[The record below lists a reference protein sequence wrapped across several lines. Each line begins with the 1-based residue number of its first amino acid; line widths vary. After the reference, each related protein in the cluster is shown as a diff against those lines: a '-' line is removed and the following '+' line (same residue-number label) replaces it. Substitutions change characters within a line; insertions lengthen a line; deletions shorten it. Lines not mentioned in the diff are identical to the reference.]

1 VAVLGHVRAGD
12 VSRRLLILALALAAT
27 ALAGGASL
35 AAVSAG
41 TVTVNVTITG
51 EFKGKIAGVHP
62 EDAKDMLPAKNAC
75 TRFTKPNFPV
85 PGRPL
90 AYNVSFGNPDVIHF
104 RKGIFFAFYYDP
116 RKTGQ
121 PQKLYNAKP
130 GGASL
135 LAVAAK
141 YKGFG
146 LAGEGWAGTVTLN
159 RDLRSGSF
167 LLTAARGIIGNEK
180 VTLSGTWRCSVTY
193 VRAT

>member
-1 VAVLGHVRAGD
+1 MALYDHLRPRNVKRSLVV
-12 VSRRLLILALALAAT
+12 ALALPSLAT
-27 ALAGGASL
+27 EAALAAP
-35 AAVSAG
+35 SAG
-41 TVTVNVTITG
+41 TVTVNVVITG
-51 EFKGKIAGVHP
+51 EFKGTIAGTHA
-62 EDAKDMLPAKNAC
+62 EDVKDMLPAKNAC

-90 AYNVSFGNPDVIHF
+90 AYNVSFGNADVVSF
-104 RKGIFFAFYYDP
+104 RKGMFFAFYYDP
-116 RKTGQ
+116 SKVGRSQ
-121 PQKLYNAKP
+121 RLYNAKQ

-146 LAGEGWAGTVTLN
+146 LGTPGWAGTVTLN

-167 LLTAARGIIGNEK
+167 SITNARGIIGNEK
-180 VTLSGTWRCSVTY
+180 VNLKGTWRCSVTF